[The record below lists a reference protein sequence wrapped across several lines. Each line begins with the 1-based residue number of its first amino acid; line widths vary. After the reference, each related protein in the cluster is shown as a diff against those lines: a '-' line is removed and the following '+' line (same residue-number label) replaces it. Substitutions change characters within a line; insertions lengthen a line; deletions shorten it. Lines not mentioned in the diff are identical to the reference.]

1 MTKITGDFIQ
11 KIPKTDLH
19 LHLDGSLRLPSLI
32 EMAKVSG
39 VGLPS
44 FEEAGLNELVFKAR
58 YANLAEYLAGFAYTV
73 AVLQDRE
80 HLERAAFELAED
92 AHAEGVRYIE
102 VRFAP
107 QLHVTHATEIAAVVK
122 AVNRGLEAARRCLN
136 THVPPDDMPFEFG
149 LILCAM
155 RRFSRQMS
163 PYYDRLIA
171 RAGSTNIRYTYARAS
186 LAMVKEAVRLREEG
200 LPIVGFDLA
209 GEEAGYPAIHHKAAF
224 QLAHS
229 SFLRKTVHAGEA
241 YGPESIFQAITE
253 CYANRIG
260 HGTFLFSEEA
270 IKLKSIKDKGKYVAQ
285 LTEYIANQRITIEV
299 CPTSNLQTIPEIE
312 TLKNHPIQKMVDHGL
327 SVSVSTDN
335 RLVSHTTVCNELRLC
350 AEQLDLTRSQFR
362 DLVLAGFKRS
372 FHPGPYREKRAYVQR
387 AINLY
392 DGLARQHFGQG
403 RDSTA
408 IRKPPSPRV
417 PDRCSRR

>member
-1 MTKITGDFIQ
+1 MYFVVIHFHTNYTMSKITDQFIQ

-19 LHLDGSLRLPSLI
+19 LHLDGSLRLGSLI
-32 EMAKVSG
+32 EMARASG
-39 VGLPS
+39 VALPS
-44 FEEAGLNELVFKAR
+44 YEEDGLNELVFKPR
-58 YANLAEYLAGFAYTV
+58 YANLGEYLAGFRFTV
-73 AVLQDRE
+73 AALQHHE

-92 AHAEGVRYIE
+92 SYNEGVRYIE

-107 QLHVTHATEIAAVVK
+107 QLHITHATETAGIVR
-122 AVNRGLEAARRCLN
+122 AVNRGLERARRQFNASLPEN
-136 THVPPDDMPFEFG
+136 DLPFTCG
-149 LILCAM
+149 IILCAM
-155 RRFSRQMS
+155 RRFNRQMS
-163 PYYDRLIA
+163 PYYERLLS
-171 RAGSTNIRYTYARAS
+171 RAGTTNLRYTYARAS
-186 LAMVKEAVRLREEG
+186 LALVKEAVRLRDEG

-241 YGPESIFQAITE
+241 YGPESIFQAITA

-270 IKLKSIKDKGKYVAQ
+270 IKLRSIRNRSLFVAQ

-299 CPTSNLQTIPEIE
+299 CPTSNLQTIPELG
-312 TLKNHPIQKMVDHGL
+312 TLKDHPIQQMINNGL

-335 RLVSHTTVCNELRLC
+335 RLVSHTTVCRELKLC
-350 AEQLDLTRSQFR
+350 TDHLTLTDSQFR

-372 FHPGPYREKRAYVQR
+372 FFPGSYAEKRAYVRR
-387 AINLY
+387 AIRLY
-392 DGLARQHFGQG
+392 DALAKQHLH
-403 RDSTA
+403 
-408 IRKPPSPRV
+408 
-417 PDRCSRR
+417 